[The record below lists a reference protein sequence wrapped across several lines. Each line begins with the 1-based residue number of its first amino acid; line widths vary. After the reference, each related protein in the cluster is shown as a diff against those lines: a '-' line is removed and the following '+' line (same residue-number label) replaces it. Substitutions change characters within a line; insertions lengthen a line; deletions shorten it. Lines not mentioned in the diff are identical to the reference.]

1 MASVDPIENADEL
14 LSHGDG
20 ARQALLRIARASL
33 STADPYRATLSRVSL
48 DGQGLCVDRVRY
60 PLDAGGRVFLIG
72 AGKASFPIAKAV
84 EDVLGDRIHKGLIV
98 AKTGQTGSLS
108 HSALWLAAHPIPD
121 ESSLAAG
128 KAMVALLREVRSG
141 DLVIAC
147 ITGGSSA
154 LLVAPAAGITLSDKA
169 ETNRILLA
177 CGADIREIN
186 AVRKHI
192 SRIKGGRLAQALPA
206 GTRLINL
213 TVSDVIGDPLDYI
226 TDCTVPDSSTLD
238 DARRTLDKYGL
249 WQRLPHGVRA
259 HLEDGGGVQ
268 ETPGEAE
275 LAHLRRQDVILVP
288 SDAACRGAHRAA
300 LDLGY
305 ETMIL
310 STRIEGESRELGRTF
325 GAIAKEVIAT
335 SNPLAR
341 PCAII
346 AGGETTVTIAGAEGG
361 RGGPNQEFAAAAALE
376 IDGLRGTAVLGLDTD
391 GTDGPT
397 DIAGAL
403 VDGGTI
409 ARARRMGVDL
419 RAALMRHDVAPCL
432 ERLGD
437 ALRTGQ
443 TGTNVNDLKILLMSP
458 EA

>member
-1 MASVDPIENADEL
+1 MTIVDPIENADEL
-14 LSHGDG
+14 LSHGG
-20 ARQALLRIARASL
+20 EPRQALLRIARASL
-33 STADPYRATLSRVSL
+33 SMADPYRATLSRLSL
-48 DGQGLCVDRVRY
+48 AGKELRVERQCY
-60 PLDAGGRVFLIG
+60 QLGRERRVFLIG

-84 EDVLGDRIHKGLIV
+84 EQILGPRIHRGLIV
-98 AKTGQTGSLS
+98 AKDGQSGTLA
-108 HSALWLAAHPIPD
+108 HCELHLAAHPVPD
-121 ESSLAAG
+121 ERSLAAG
-128 KAMVALLREVRSG
+128 EAMFALLQAVRPG

-154 LLVAPAAGITLSDKA
+154 LLVAPVAGISLADKA
-169 ETNRILLA
+169 ETNRILLT
-177 CGADIREIN
+177 CGAGIREIN
-186 AVRKHI
+186 AVRKHL
-192 SRIKGGRLAQALPA
+192 SRLKGGRLAQALPA
-206 GTRLINL
+206 GTNLVNL

-226 TDCTVPDSSTLD
+226 TDCTVPDSSTLA
-238 DARRTLDKYGL
+238 DARRTLDRYGL
-249 WQRLPHGVRA
+249 WPRLPHSVCD
-259 HLEDGGGVQ
+259 HLKEGGSAE

-275 LAHLRRQDVILVP
+275 LAHLQRQDVILVP
-288 SDAACRGAHRAA
+288 SDAACRGAQRAA
-300 LDLGY
+300 VDLGY

-346 AGGETTVTIAGAEGG
+346 AGGETTVTIADAGG
-361 RGGPNQEFAAAAALE
+361 GHGGPNQEFAVAAALE
-376 IDGLRGTAVLGLDTD
+376 IDGLRETAVLGLDTD

-403 VDGGTI
+403 VDGDTI
-409 ARARRMGVDL
+409 ARARRIGVDL
-419 RAALMRHDVAPCL
+419 RTALMQHDVAPCL

-443 TGTNVNDLKILLMSP
+443 TGTNVNDLKILLVAP
-458 EA
+458 EP